1 MIVKS
6 FLAASLT
13 LAFASATA
21 FAQDA
26 APAAPAAEPA
36 AAAPAMAADA
46 KPAKKAM
53 HHHKKKA
60 MHHGHG
66 HVPGDPAVIDHSADH
81 LIVTPTES
89 KVNAPAGGH

>member
-36 AAAPAMAADA
+36 AAAPAIAADA
-46 KPAKKAM
+46 KPAKAM
-53 HHHKKKA
+53 HHKKKA

-66 HVPGDPAVIDHSADH
+66 HVPGDPAVIDRSADH

-89 KVNAPAGGH
+89 KVAVPVGGH